1 MPDITLPVSQVRR
14 ELPALIRK
22 VDADYTRYVITTNGT
37 PKAVLLSYEEFEAFE
52 ETLEVLSNPQI
63 LADIQEARA
72 AQERGETYP
81 LAQIREEL
89 GDAG

>member
-1 MPDITLPVSQVRR
+1 MADITLPISQIRR
-14 ELPALIRK
+14 DLPALVRK
-22 VDADYTRYVITTNGT
+22 VDDDFTRYIITTNGT

-52 ETLEVLSNPQI
+52 ETLAVLSDPQI

-72 AQERGETYP
+72 ARERGDTYP
-81 LAQIREEL
+81 LEQVKGEL